1 MVLKILILSILGAFL
16 GSLLC
21 KMLTA
26 LPQIAAENA
35 CLDFFPL
42 QSRNDQQI
50 SSIKPFIVELLLA
63 LLFGF
68 LGFWLPF
75 GPLLFFIPAVSFLL
89 IGCFLTDLKAG
100 LLLDQCTLG
109 LVWIGL
115 LASLFP
121 LAATPEEAIIGA
133 VLGYGVFWIFNVI
146 YKYFRGFEGMYPGDF
161 KLNAG
166 IGACFGWKLLL
177 PILLAS
183 LLLLLLCTAIWF
195 LCFKRKKGVN
205 YFYQEIPYGCFASL
219 VSLIALYAQIKL

>member
-1 MVLKILILSILGAFL
+1 MVLRILILSVLGAFL
-16 GSLLC
+16 GRFLC
-21 KMLTA
+21 KVLTA
-26 LPQIAAENA
+26 LPLIVAENA
-35 CLDFFPL
+35 GIDFFRF
-42 QSRNDQQI
+42 QSRNDQQL
-50 SSIKPFIVELLLA
+50 SYIKPFIVESMLA

-68 LGFWLPF
+68 LGFWIPF
-75 GPLLFFIPAVSFLL
+75 GPPLFFIPAVSFLL
-89 IGCFLTDLKAG
+89 VGCFLTDLRAG

-121 LAATPEEAIIGA
+121 LLATSEEAIMGA

-177 PILLAS
+177 PILLTS

-195 LCFKRKKGVN
+195 LCSKRKKWVN
-205 YFYQEIPYGCFASL
+205 YYYQEIPYGCFASL
-219 VSLIALYAQIKL
+219 VTLLALYAQIK